1 VTDAG
6 KLAFDASKLEI
17 VQLTET
23 IKQARA
29 TLLRYGAPTEVV
41 VLHRKI
47 DIKHELTEYCLCSP
61 VFIAQNEWR
70 PSMYFA
76 HQVLYPT
83 MH

>member
-1 VTDAG
+1 MNVRG
-6 KLAFDASKLEI
+6 LVFDTSKLEI

-23 IKQARA
+23 IKRARA
-29 TLLRYGAPTEVV
+29 TLMRHGTPTEVV

-47 DIKHELTEYCLCSP
+47 DLEHELSEYCWCNP